1 MFSASPNTYD
11 VKDSVM
17 TDTLARRELDD
28 SAFARLEQEG
38 RLLNPVH
45 KGPTRQTGRVGFRG
59 ELALRFAPKLADEA
73 RPPELTCDQVMA
85 VATTGEPHL
94 PFFAGWLLSFEY
106 LKDVAEV
113 LGDALSAGGKYFLFC
128 DNIDLSKRYQVPYNG
143 AMFYVLPI
151 LESTVYNEML
161 ELLYLEKNDLKK
173 KDTAGKLDA
182 VANAAIKF
190 DVTFDTMTYAE
201 GLELMGPVRNP
212 NENRPV

>member
-1 MFSASPNTYD
+1 MNALLD
-11 VKDSVM
+11 RKEID
-17 TDTLARRELDD
+17 DT
-28 SAFARLEQEG
+28 AFARLEKEG
-38 RLLNPVH
+38 RLLNPLL
-45 KGPTRQTGRVGFRG
+45 KGPTNKFGRVGFRG

-73 RPPELTCDQVMA
+73 RPPELLCAQAMA
-85 VATTGEPHL
+85 IANVDEKHL
-94 PFFAGWLLSFEY
+94 PFFAGYLLSFEY

-128 DNIDLSKRYQVPYNG
+128 NNIDLSKKYQVPYKG

-151 LESTVYNEML
+151 DESTVYNE
-161 ELLYLEKNDLKK
+161 LLDLFYLEKNELKK

-182 VANAAIKF
+182 IADAALKF
-190 DVTFDTMTYAE
+190 DITFDTITYAE